1 MPPRRGLKSLRL
13 PHEHLGEPPTPESA
27 LAALGQDQAAAHPS
41 LAQTASSRLT
51 VTGAFFRHRG
61 PRVTFHQERPPAPAE
76 PTRQPA
82 QVALMLALAH
92 HLQRAVEGGAVA
104 NQAALAKAY
113 GLTRARLTQVLDLL
127 LLAPDLQ
134 ARVLALE
141 AVDGRQPL
149 AERRLR
155 RLVLCESWAEQ
166 RTQWSAIVGDSDG
179 GPHGS

>member
-1 MPPRRGLKSLRL
+1 VTQATRARRTQDQRQELRTETPSSDSASTREASAEAPLRL
-13 PHEHLGEPPTPESA
+13 
-27 LAALGQDQAAAHPS
+27 
-41 LAQTASSRLT
+41 RI
-51 VTGAFFRHRG
+51 TGAFFRHRG
-61 PRVTFHQERPPAPAE
+61 SRVTFDQTRPSPPAE

-82 QVALMLALAH
+82 QVARMLALAH
-92 HLQRAVEGGAVA
+92 HLQRAMEGGAVA

-134 ARVLALE
+134 EQVLAMD

-155 RLVLCESWAEQ
+155 RLAICESWAEQ
-166 RTQWSAIVGDSDG
+166 RANWPATKDR
-179 GPHGS
+179 

>member
-1 MPPRRGLKSLRL
+1 MRQPSRARSSPHRRQEQREETPSSDPVATRAAPAEGAPLRL
-13 PHEHLGEPPTPESA
+13 I
-27 LAALGQDQAAAHPS
+27 
-41 LAQTASSRLT
+41 

-61 PRVTFHQERPPAPAE
+61 SRVTFDQARPSPPAE

-82 QVALMLALAH
+82 QVARMLALAH
-92 HLQRAVEGGAVA
+92 HLQRAMEGGAVA
-104 NQAALAKAY
+104 NQAALARAF

-134 ARVLALE
+134 EQVLAME

-155 RLVLCESWAEQ
+155 QLAICESWAEQ
-166 RTQWSAIVGDSDG
+166 RANWPATKES
-179 GPHGS
+179 